1 MATAGFLV
9 KTYLAGFLR
18 SLFRE
23 LAALRES
30 AGNRTKDF
38 PVCFVSECTEGGR
51 LGSVVK
57 MGFPFVRRL
66 LPGKLKP

>member
-18 SLFRE
+18 SLFRK

-38 PVCFVSECTEGGR
+38 PVCFVSDCTGR
-51 LGSVVK
+51 LG
-57 MGFPFVRRL
+57 G
-66 LPGKLKP
+66 GG